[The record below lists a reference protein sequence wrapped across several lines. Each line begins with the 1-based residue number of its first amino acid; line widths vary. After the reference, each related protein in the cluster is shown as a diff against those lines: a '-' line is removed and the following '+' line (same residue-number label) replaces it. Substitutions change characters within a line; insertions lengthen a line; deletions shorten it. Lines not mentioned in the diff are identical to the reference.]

1 MKSLFSAVAPKGDLA
16 DQAELSAEL
25 AKSAKPSE
33 AKNCKYFNRD
43 QDIGNYE
50 VCIIA
55 KVLKFDQDFSKIIGH
70 ATMFTYNW

>member
-50 VCIIA
+50 VCVIP
-55 KVLKFDQDFSKIIGH
+55 KLLKFDQDFSKIIGH
-70 ATMFTYNW
+70 VVLFTYTW